1 MHKIY
6 TSGREFLDDCQDILD
21 KKPLETMFFA
31 ANASAMPQCDQ
42 NEFVVKVCDNEKTLL
57 LLHHATYPAVIF
69 GNGELCHELAS
80 VVAQNE
86 FRFDGINGGTAL
98 GDEFLREYEKL
109 KGGKHTL
116 KLNMDIMFCRNLN
129 NSDTCGVRQAVASDV
144 PWLIPLIIDAFGEM
158 VGEVVSQDDARKR
171 AESSLNNF
179 ALLEKD
185 GEIVSIANCV
195 PNGKLCRI
203 NTVYTLPQHRN
214 CGYSCKVV
222 SYVTKRALQS
232 NLVPLLYVDK
242 NNPISN
248 HLYQKIG
255 YEYASPQ
262 AQYVYSA
269 E

>member
-6 TSGREFLDDCQDILD
+6 SSGSEFLDDCQDILD
-21 KKPLETMFFA
+21 KNPLETMFFGV
-31 ANASAMPQCDQ
+31 NASAMPKCDK
-42 NEFVVKVCDNEKTLL
+42 NEFIVKVYDGEKELL
-57 LLHHATYPAVIF
+57 MLHHATYPAVIF
-69 GNGELCHELAS
+69 GDGELCAELANI
-80 VVAQNE
+80 VVQNE
-86 FRFDGINGGTAL
+86 FYFDGINGGTVL

-109 KGGKHTL
+109 KGGKHTR

-129 NSDTCGVRQAVASDV
+129 ESDVGGVRQAVSSDV
-144 PWLIPLIIDAFGEM
+144 PRLIPLIIDAFLEM
-158 VGEVVSQDDARKR
+158 VGEVVNQDDARKR
-171 AESSLNNF
+171 VESSLDNF

-185 GEIVSIANCV
+185 GEIVSIASCAQT
-195 PNGKLCRI
+195 GKLCRI
-203 NTVYTLPQHRN
+203 NTVYTLPQHRK

-222 SYVTKRALQS
+222 TYATKRALQN

-242 NNPISN
+242 TNPISN

>member
-6 TSGREFLDDCQDILD
+6 SSGREFLDDCQDILD
-21 KKPLETMFFA
+21 KNPLETMFLGV
-31 ANASAMPQCDQ
+31 NASAMPECDK
-42 NEFVVKVCDNEKTLL
+42 NEFIVKAYDGGKTLL
-57 LLHHATYPAVIF
+57 LLHHSTYPAVIF
-69 GNGELCHELAS
+69 GDKELCAELAS

-86 FRFDGINGGTAL
+86 FCFDGLNGGTVL
-98 GDEFLREYEKL
+98 GDKFLCEYEKL
-109 KGGKHTL
+109 KGGKHTR

-129 NSDTCGVRQAVASDV
+129 NCDLSGVRQAVPNDV
-144 PWLIPLIIDAFGEM
+144 PHLISLIIDAFSEM
-158 VGEVVSQDDARKR
+158 VGEVVTQDDARNR
-171 AESSLNNF
+171 VESSLENF

-185 GEIVSIANCV
+185 GEIVSIANCAQR
-195 PNGKLCRI
+195 GKLSRI
-203 NTVYTLPQHRN
+203 NCVYTLPQHRN

-222 SYVTKRALQS
+222 SYVTKRALQN

-242 NNPISN
+242 TNPISN

-255 YEYASPQ
+255 FEYASPQ